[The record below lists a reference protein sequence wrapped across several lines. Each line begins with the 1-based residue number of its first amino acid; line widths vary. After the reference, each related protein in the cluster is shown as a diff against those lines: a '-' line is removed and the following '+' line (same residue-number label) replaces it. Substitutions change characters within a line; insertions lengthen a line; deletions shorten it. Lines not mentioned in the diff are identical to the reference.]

1 MSHLNPQKL
10 YVKFAEGVNPSGP
23 VTLRTYTLTH
33 SDSTGELFL
42 TIGSQYDKRQISGWY
57 TRLMR
62 DEVLAEWHFGEKPE
76 LHVHCHVSGGLVL
89 GSAGWRDSI
98 FRRHLPMVLETFRY
112 GDRALFE
119 AFPELNWASIKV
131 HFLAAQERYDQIEDW
146 GKLGDYRISNE
157 SLVNTPNEKRAQ
169 MKLKSRTLE

>member
-10 YVKFAEGVNPSGP
+10 HVKFAEGVKPESP
-23 VTLRTYTLTH
+23 VTPRVYTLTH
-33 SDSTGELFL
+33 SDSTGDLFL
-42 TIGSQYDKRQISGWY
+42 TIGPEIDSSQISGWY
-57 TRLMR
+57 IRLMR
-62 DEVLAEWHFGEKPE
+62 DEVVAEWGVDDTHE

-119 AFPELNWASIKV
+119 AFPELNQAPIKV
-131 HFLAAQERYDQIEDW
+131 HFHSNRKRYNRMENW
-146 GKLGDYRISNE
+146 GKLGDYRISKING
-157 SLVNTPNEKRAQ
+157 AQ
-169 MKLKSRTLE
+169 GKPV

>member
-10 YVKFAEGVNPSGP
+10 HVNFAEGITAESP
-23 VTLRTYTLTH
+23 VTPRVYTLTH
-33 SDSTGELFL
+33 SDSTGDLFL
-42 TIGSQYDKRQISGWY
+42 TIGPQSDNRQISGWY

-62 DEVLAEWHFGEKPE
+62 DEVVAEWHSEDDPE

-98 FRRHLPMVLETFRY
+98 FRRHMPMVLETFRY

-119 AFPELNWASIKV
+119 ALPELNQAPIKV
-131 HFLAAQERYDQIEDW
+131 HFHSSRKRYNRMENW
-146 GKLGDYRISNE
+146 GKLGDYRISKINGAQ
-157 SLVNTPNEKRAQ
+157 EKPV
-169 MKLKSRTLE
+169 